1 MSRERRSRRG
11 SASDASQQEG
21 EPPADEVGGESAT
34 ALLLSKLAVITG
46 QLSELESERAAD
58 RARLEEVGA
67 AAAAAQ
73 AAVAAVQRPAEEG
86 GSGLRGGSVAA
97 SAAAASEGD
106 PAAEAGRGG
115 GSAAGAG
122 EARGPAS
129 GAAASGGGGAR
140 SPVGGAGVGVAPAGD
155 ARAAERAADSELSV
169 LEELQ
174 AKCRSTLEAA
184 CEAATDLACAVG
196 NLEPVVAA
204 VGPRS
209 EVIAGLAAQ
218 GIHLEG
224 ADSAPASSF
233 VPFGTDFGEDAFA
246 WHPALRDYS
255 SRYATQL
262 ERVADGKLRPDALPA
277 PVAFPNATLNLVP
290 KAEEFERLIPGY
302 ASVSVG
308 ARAEIAYLYP
318 AVARLQDVLRH
329 VESGPGSI
337 SERRAV
343 SLEVVRLV
351 DRLLVERLRAVM
363 RRAAV
368 NAGVSLEPGAALLDV
383 HTCDVEATEQMQR
396 WQVTTLSREQRAE
409 FEAARKEQAK
419 QRQAAFIKAVAQSEI
434 AAAKERAKAKAQ
446 QRGGGGA
453 RG

>member
-1 MSRERRSRRG
+1 MSRRARRG
-11 SASDASQQEG
+11 SASDVSQQEG

-277 PVAFPNATLNLVP
+277 PVEFPNATLNLVP
-290 KAEEFERLIPGY
+290 KAEEFERLIPG
-302 ASVSVG
+302 
-308 ARAEIAYLYP
+308 
-318 AVARLQDVLRH
+318 
-329 VESGPGSI
+329 
-337 SERRAV
+337 
-343 SLEVVRLV
+343 
-351 DRLLVERLRAVM
+351 
-363 RRAAV
+363 
-368 NAGVSLEPGAALLDV
+368 
-383 HTCDVEATEQMQR
+383 
-396 WQVTTLSREQRAE
+396 
-409 FEAARKEQAK
+409 
-419 QRQAAFIKAVAQSEI
+419 
-434 AAAKERAKAKAQ
+434 
-446 QRGGGGA
+446 
-453 RG
+453 

>member
-1 MSRERRSRRG
+1 
-11 SASDASQQEG
+11 
-21 EPPADEVGGESAT
+21 
-34 ALLLSKLAVITG
+34 
-46 QLSELESERAAD
+46 
-58 RARLEEVGA
+58 
-67 AAAAAQ
+67 
-73 AAVAAVQRPAEEG
+73 
-86 GSGLRGGSVAA
+86 
-97 SAAAASEGD
+97 
-106 PAAEAGRGG
+106 
-115 GSAAGAG
+115 
-122 EARGPAS
+122 
-129 GAAASGGGGAR
+129 
-140 SPVGGAGVGVAPAGD
+140 VGVAPAGD

-184 CEAATDLACAVG
+184 CAAATDLACALG

-224 ADSAPASSF
+224 ADPAPASPF
-233 VPFGTDFGEDAFA
+233 VPFGTDFGEDSFA

-343 SLEVVRLV
+343 SLEAVKLV
-351 DRLLVERLRAVM
+351 DKLLVERLRSVM

-368 NAGVSLEPGAALLDV
+368 NAGVSLEPGASLLDV